1 MAESTHLKIQVLIV
15 DEFFV
20 GATCLLSFFG
30 MKDDDIWWN
39 PTGVYC
45 VFFGVRSFKQS
56 TGLKGFSRG
65 PQKASGHLSREVPR
79 NPMRRFTGML
89 PHEDMIGKWFIAV
102 GRFCTGPRPFARHKW
117 GYINGPTCRIWITA
131 FICIYSWW
139 QDPPCMDIPKKQLSN
154 HQFKSCCFWFPV
166 GGHLNLSPKKATY
179 ENIKKRDTHTHTLEA
194 RNG

>member
-1 MAESTHLKIQVLIV
+1 MSSNQYDGWWIILSLKLMAESTHLKIQVLIV

-131 FICIYSWW
+131 FIAGDRTHLVWIYQKNNWVITSSSRVVS
-139 QDPPCMDIPKKQLSN
+139 DFL
-154 HQFKSCCFWFPV
+154 
-166 GGHLNLSPKKATY
+166 
-179 ENIKKRDTHTHTLEA
+179 LEVTWT
-194 RNG
+194 

>member
-1 MAESTHLKIQVLIV
+1 MQDVFQPYCCLVDYTLLETHGWVYTSENTSV
-15 DEFFV
+15 DCRWVFRWGYLV
-20 GATCLLSFFG
+20 TCLLRFFG

-131 FICIYSWW
+131 FIAGDRTHLVWIYQKNNWVITSSSRVVS
-139 QDPPCMDIPKKQLSN
+139 DFL
-154 HQFKSCCFWFPV
+154 
-166 GGHLNLSPKKATY
+166 
-179 ENIKKRDTHTHTLEA
+179 LEVTWT
-194 RNG
+194 